1 MSDFLQILANQRRLN
16 AQTRDLSVAELEEI
30 KGKLENI
37 IENRREEEAERLKAD
52 AEHLRKVE
60 EFRKAM
66 EAAGISPDELGMGST
81 AAPATRKGGKGVKRA
96 PKYRIVVDGNETL
109 WSGVGRT
116 PRVFKDVQDKGGKL
130 EDYLIK

>member
-16 AQTRDLSVAELEEI
+16 AQTKDLSVAELEEI

-37 IENRREEEAERLKAD
+37 IEHRREEEAERQQ
-52 AEHLRKVE
+52 EEVERQRKIE

-66 EAAGISPDELGMGST
+66 EAAGISPDELGMSA

-96 PKYRIVVDGNETL
+96 PKYRIVVDGQETL
-109 WSGVGRT
+109 WTGVGRT
-116 PRVFKDVQDKGGKL
+116 PRVFKDVLDKGGKL
-130 EDYLIK
+130 DDYLIK